1 MTTVSIAEAKNQLTR
16 IIQEAETGESVHIT
30 RHGKPVAVLVSETE
44 YERLRSNKPEPK
56 SLWDTVLDWRNANNL
71 DWLGLT
77 DEEIDSWRDK
87 SPPSEF
93 AWDASNCS
101 WKTGSKLNKLTI
113 TCPAPTH
120 DQPDSS

>member
-16 IIQEAETGESVHIT
+16 IVQEAETGESVHIT

-44 YERLRSNKPEPK
+44 YVRLRSNKPEPK

-71 DWLGLT
+71 DWPGLT

-87 SPPSEF
+87 SLPREF
-93 AWDASNCS
+93 AWD
-101 WKTGSKLNKLTI
+101 
-113 TCPAPTH
+113 
-120 DQPDSS
+120 D